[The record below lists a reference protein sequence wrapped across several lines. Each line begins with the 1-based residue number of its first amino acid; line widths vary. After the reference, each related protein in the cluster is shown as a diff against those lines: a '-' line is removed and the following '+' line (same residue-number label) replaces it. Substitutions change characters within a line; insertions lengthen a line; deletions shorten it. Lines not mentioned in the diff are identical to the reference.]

1 MAIQAAIFTIGD
13 RYVAGEVH
21 DESGNLLN
29 GICLKMGWEIVE
41 RRVMGDAE
49 QDIINHLVEVA
60 DSGKVDVIFTL
71 DGIGV
76 MAKDRV
82 PEAMYQICEKWVP
95 GLAELIRIK
104 CYENSPAVAVTRGLA
119 GVRGKTLIVNLPKN
133 PTAIKDGMDALKPA
147 LRATVVEQLKEP
159 SA

>member
-13 RYVAGEVH
+13 RYAAEGNR
-21 DESGNLLN
+21 DESGDILN
-29 GICLKMGWEIVE
+29 STCMKMGWEIVE
-41 RRVMGDAE
+41 RRVLGDAE
-49 QDIINHLVEVA
+49 QDIINHLVEVS
-60 DSGKVDVIFTL
+60 DSGKVDMILTI

-82 PEAMYQICEKWVP
+82 PEAMYQVCEKWVP

-104 CYENSPAVAVTRGLA
+104 CYENTPAVAVTRGLA

-133 PTAIKDGMDALKPA
+133 PTAVKDAMDALKPA
-147 LRATVVEQLKEP
+147 LRQNIVDQLKGP